1 MKHLLKIGKNAKK
14 AFEDNT
20 TLREAIEQ
28 LGYMDGEEFD
38 RLVNPKD
45 MIKPKRHDHS

>member
-1 MKHLLKIGKNAKK
+1 MTKRRRLQKK
-14 AFEDNT
+14 LSRDNT
-20 TLREAIEQ
+20 TLKEAIEQ

-45 MIKPKRHDHS
+45 MIKPKKHDHS